1 MLADSLAWIL
11 GFCLAFLRKIVLA
24 ARIVHAEAGIRIS
37 LSRPRIVAIIWA
49 SLTLSAFFFNDELLS
64 RVGVDLWTNYLNK
77 LWILLLNYLLLR
89 FYLL

>member
-1 MLADSLAWIL
+1 
-11 GFCLAFLRKIVLA
+11 
-24 ARIVHAEAGIRIS
+24 
-37 LSRPRIVAIIWA
+37 VAIIWA